1 MRLAV
6 EVERAVSGFPRYHKC
21 TLSTEL
27 RKAAHLICQEVA
39 HAALWAPLRLQTLQ
53 RLVERIEALKIS
65 VQRAK
70 ELRAFANIAQFQR
83 VVEPAVSVGRQSG
96 GWLKRVRGLAHQWV
110 EAHGYFHS
118 DFRGR
123 RVAGLCQPVATCAF
137 AAVTSNQGCGQ
148 PDQDAGATA
157 PRQH

>member
-6 EVERAVSGFPRYHKC
+6 EMERAVSGFPRYHKY
-21 TLSTEL
+21 TLVTEL
-27 RKAAHLICQEVA
+27 RKAAHLICREVA

-70 ELRAFANIAQFQR
+70 ELRAFANFAQFQR
-83 VVEPAVSVGRQSG
+83 VVAPAVSVGRQSG

-118 DFRGR
+118 DFRVR
-123 RVAGLCQPVATCAF
+123 RVAGLC
-137 AAVTSNQGCGQ
+137 
-148 PDQDAGATA
+148 
-157 PRQH
+157 